1 MTEKMQDDVLENYV
15 KAGKIASQV
24 REEARSFVKP
34 GMTLLS
40 IAERIESR
48 IKELGGE
55 IAFPVNLSINDLA
68 AHYTP
73 YRNDTLVLGEDVIK
87 IDIGVHVDGY
97 VADTAMTLSFNEE
110 EKEKCDNL
118 IKASKEALENA
129 IEKVKPGALLSDIS
143 SAIEETIKSH
153 GFNPVSN
160 LTGHGID
167 RFNLHDQPQVPNVKF
182 KSDYRLPEDKVI
194 AIEPFAT
201 TGVGRIKETEPT
213 LIYMMLREGNAR
225 NTDGRVILKHAS
237 EFGGLPFAERWL
249 PIESRVKI
257 KIAMRELVSRGLI
270 YEYPPLKEISSG
282 LVSQAEHTI
291 IVGEE
296 PIVTTK

>member
-1 MTEKMQDDVLENYV
+1 MIKMEDEVLENYV

-24 REEARSFVKP
+24 REEARNFVKP

-55 IAFPVNLSINDLA
+55 IAFPVNLSLNDLA

-73 YRNDTLVLGEDVIK
+73 YRNDPTLLGEDVIK

-110 EKEKCDNL
+110 KKEQCNNL
-118 IKASKEALENA
+118 VKASEEALQNA
-129 IEKVKPGALLSDIS
+129 IEKVKTGALLSDIS
-143 SAIEETIKSH
+143 SAIEETIRSY

-167 RFNLHDQPQVPNVKF
+167 R
-182 KSDYRLPEDKVI
+182 
-194 AIEPFAT
+194 
-201 TGVGRIKETEPT
+201 
-213 LIYMMLREGNAR
+213 
-225 NTDGRVILKHAS
+225 
-237 EFGGLPFAERWL
+237 
-249 PIESRVKI
+249 
-257 KIAMRELVSRGLI
+257 
-270 YEYPPLKEISSG
+270 
-282 LVSQAEHTI
+282 
-291 IVGEE
+291 
-296 PIVTTK
+296 